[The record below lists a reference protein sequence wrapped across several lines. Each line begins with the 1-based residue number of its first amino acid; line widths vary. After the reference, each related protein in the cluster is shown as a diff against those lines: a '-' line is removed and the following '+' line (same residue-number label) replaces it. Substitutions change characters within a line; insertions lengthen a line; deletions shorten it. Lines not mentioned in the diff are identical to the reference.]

1 MKNKIV
7 SILAVLLISVVSF
20 PQLASAHCD
29 TMDGP
34 VVVAARKALE
44 TNNVNYVLIWVK
56 KEKEPELKAI
66 FQKTLAE
73 RTSRPGEKEAIDM
86 TFFESLVRIHR
97 EGEGVSFTGL
107 KPAGT
112 VVEPIVIAVDS
123 AIEHNSVESLSKMLN
138 EEILKNIQ
146 ERFKKIQ
153 EKKNY
158 NVNNSDDGREYI
170 ESYVTFVHYVEGIDS
185 AINAQTVEHGAESL
199 AGSHTEEDV
208 VVSLKKQL
216 YFSWGVSV
224 LLAIVL
230 VLKSLRR
237 RNQ

>member
-7 SILAVLLISVVSF
+7 SILAVLFISVVYF

-56 KEKEPELKAI
+56 KEKEPELKAV
-66 FQKTLAE
+66 FQKTLTE
-73 RTSRPGEKEAIDM
+73 RTARPGEKEAIDM
-86 TFFESLVRIHR
+86 SFFESLVRIHR

-123 AIEHNSVESLSKMLN
+123 AIEHNSVDSLSKMLN
-138 EEILKNIQ
+138 EEISKNIQ
-146 ERFKKIQ
+146 ERFKEIQ
-153 EKKNY
+153 ERKNY
-158 NVNNSDDGREYI
+158 DVNNSDEGREYI

-185 AINAQTVEHGAESL
+185 VINAQTVEHGAESL
-199 AGSHTEEDV
+199 AGSHTEEDAV
-208 VVSLKKQL
+208 GSLKKQL

-224 LLAIVL
+224 LLAIAL
-230 VLKSLRR
+230 VIKSLRR